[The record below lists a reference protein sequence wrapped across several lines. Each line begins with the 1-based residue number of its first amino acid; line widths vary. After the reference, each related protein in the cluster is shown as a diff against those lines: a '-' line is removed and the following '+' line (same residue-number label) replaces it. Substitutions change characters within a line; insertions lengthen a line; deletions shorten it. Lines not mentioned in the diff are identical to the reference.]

1 MNLTKV
7 IPSYQRYYKKLVK
20 WYESIQMVRNGA
32 AGGAWR
38 EGTIGSYCLI
48 RKILSINKKRGSLPK
63 RDQIEKHWVRG
74 AGSIGTRGNPS
85 CSLFSRQGL
94 VYWL

>member
-1 MNLTKV
+1 MILEAHTKLPE
-7 IPSYQRYYKKLVK
+7 ILQMLVK
-20 WYESIQMVRNGA
+20 WYESIKMVRNGA
-32 AGGAWR
+32 AGWVGRGGGA
-38 EGTIGSYCLI
+38 ISSYCLI
-48 RKILSINKKRGSLPK
+48 GEILLINKKKGSLPK

-74 AGSIGTRGNPS
+74 AGSIGPRGNPS